1 MSLTRI
7 VLTFLPMPKKL
18 ITEKDIR
25 DAAKQG
31 KQSILLEKNVILT
44 PSAKDALAQFHIKV
58 TSPDEKL
65 QPASSVSQS
74 TSSYQHTEIPPT
86 HAGGNLIVIGSDH
99 GGFATKEIIKKF
111 LNDLGYKV
119 LDIGT
124 NSEEACD
131 YPDYAYAVA
140 RIVAKGEAWRGIM
153 IDATGVASSMV
164 CNKIPGVRAAACYN
178 EFVAQS
184 SREHNDANVLT
195 IGAKAIGIES
205 IKSII
210 KVWLE
215 TWFGGGRHKKRVD
228 KISDIEKKFSK

>member
-1 MSLTRI
+1 MAKT
-7 VLTFLPMPKKL
+7 VLT
-18 ITEKDIR
+18 ERDILN
-25 DAAKQG
+25 AAKAG
-31 KQSILLEKNVILT
+31 KKNVFVDKNIILT
-44 PSAKDALAQFHIKV
+44 PAAKDKARELNIKFSDKKEDPPQPLPTKPTTTYE
-58 TSPDEKL
+58 TSGI
-65 QPASSVSQS
+65 A
-74 TSSYQHTEIPPT
+74 PT
-86 HAGGNLIVIGSDH
+86 TVGSNLVVIGSDH
-99 GGFATKEIIKKF
+99 GGYQTKEMLKKY
-111 LNDLGYKV
+111 LGELGYRT

-131 YPDYAYAVA
+131 YPDYAFAVA

-153 IDATGVASSMV
+153 VDATGVASAMV

-195 IGAKAIGIES
+195 LGAKALGQEV
-205 IKSII
+205 IKQIV

-228 KISDIEKKFSK
+228 KITDVEKKFSK